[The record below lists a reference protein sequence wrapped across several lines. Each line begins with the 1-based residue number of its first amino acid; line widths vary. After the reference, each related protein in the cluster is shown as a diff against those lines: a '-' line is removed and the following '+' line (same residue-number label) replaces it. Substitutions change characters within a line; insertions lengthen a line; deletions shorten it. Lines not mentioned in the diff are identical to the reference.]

1 MKKTTREEFTA
12 RHKALAE
19 KIAEIKTALK
29 MLKKQISPI
38 ARTAKML
45 KMQGNDLYVDGPK
58 KETMPSFKA
67 LPKMLDDLDIWSD
80 LDYDFRMWISSL

>member
-19 KIAEIKTALK
+19 KIAEIKATLK

-45 KMQGNDLYVDGPK
+45 KTWGNDLYVVGPK
-58 KETMPSFKA
+58 KETTPSFKR
-67 LPKMLDDLDIWSD
+67 LPKMMDDLDIWSD
-80 LDYDFRMWISSL
+80 LDDDFRLWISTL